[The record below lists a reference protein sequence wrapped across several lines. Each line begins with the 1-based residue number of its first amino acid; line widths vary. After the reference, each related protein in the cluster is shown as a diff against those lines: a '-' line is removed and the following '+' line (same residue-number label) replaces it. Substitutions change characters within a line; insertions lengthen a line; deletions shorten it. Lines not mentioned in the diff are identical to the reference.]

1 MRTQLAVYREEI
13 CRLHHANDTLAE
25 SNRILLDAVT
35 TMKMEHAAEM
45 QRLRGEMAPGF
56 SWPDP
61 DQSALVERY
70 KTRVEELEAEVRAL
84 RLRYE
89 HQNLSGKTEYTRKRS
104 RVSEDMARE
113 AGDAAEE
120 GAGSSKKTGPPA
132 GHKGC
137 SHSNKPVRKVW
148 YVFTRCANCGG
159 RHTKR
164 GRCRCRLVND
174 FDGSHINI
182 RTVAHIGWEYACAD
196 CGHATGP
203 DFPAIPGTSFGKRAL
218 GYIVYFGG
226 KKNTD
231 ADIASY
237 FGDLFHF
244 ETAETT
250 IWNARRAAAGMLEQT
265 MRYIMEELK
274 RATFL
279 GIDETRYSMNGEIGY
294 VWVVRTDRATFVLP
308 IGSRGGLVLSTYFSE
323 LADKPVVVDGY
334 AVYPS
339 FFKTIQRCWAHI
351 LRDAEEAYVSAGKN
365 SPKREHYH
373 TLYRR
378 LLKVFHDAKRIAGDT
393 AGSGGADVGT
403 CLDLE
408 RRVLE
413 IATAYADHDF
423 RTTLTNAA
431 PNLFTFLR
439 YPGMPPTN
447 NGAERDIRDAVV
459 LQRKFRHKFV
469 SPEGMHVFSAI
480 QSFNSTCRKLGL
492 VPWMCVEKIAEN
504 PNYNIFEA
512 GPEMARAPAPPAD
525 APESDTLYVDQA
537 LVAHPAVGE
546 SAAET
551 ERPPVETPA
560 APPDQ
565 SPATPHTPAGDRADT
580 EADPHGLVPP
590 LAAGLRPDTRAAMA
604 RVPPLPRAITDPD
617 HVPFHGKPPP
627 AVSA

>member
-1 MRTQLAVYREEI
+1 MRAQLAAYREEI
-13 CRLHHANDTLAE
+13 CRLHHANDTLVG
-25 SNRILLDAVT
+25 SNRILPDAVT
-35 TMKMEHAAEM
+35 TMKMEHAAEV

-61 DQSALVERY
+61 DQSAPVERY
-70 KTRVEELEAEVRAL
+70 KTRVEELEAEARAL

-89 HQNLSGKTEYTRKRS
+89 HQNLSGKTEYTRRRS

-113 AGDAAEE
+113 AGDAAGED
-120 GAGSSKKTGPPA
+120 GAGPPKKTGPPA
-132 GHKGC
+132 GHTGC

-148 YVFTRCANCGG
+148 HVFTKCANCGG
-159 RHTKR
+159 RRIRR

-196 CGHATGP
+196 CGHVTGP

-231 ADIASY
+231 ADIADY

-279 GIDETRYSMNGEIGY
+279 GIDETRYSMNGKIGY

-308 IGSRGGLVLSTYFSE
+308 IGSRGGLVLSTYFGE
-323 LADKPVVVDGY
+323 LVDKPVVVDGY
-334 AVYPS
+334 AAYPG

-351 LRDAEEAYVSAGKN
+351 LRDAEEAYVSVSKN
-365 SPKREHYH
+365 SPKRGH

-378 LLKVFHDAKRIAGDT
+378 LLKVFHDAKGIAGDT

-413 IATAYADHDF
+413 IATAYAGHDF

-447 NGAERDIRDAVV
+447 NGTERDIRDAVV

-469 SPEGMHVFSAI
+469 NPEGMHVFSVI
-480 QSFNSTCRKLGL
+480 QSFNRTCRKLGL

-512 GPEMARAPAPPAD
+512 GPEMARAPAPPVD
-525 APESDTLYVDQA
+525 APESDTFYAEQA

-551 ERPPVETPA
+551 ERPPVGAPA

-565 SPATPHTPAGDRADT
+565 SPATSHTPAGDRADT
-580 EADPHGLVPP
+580 EADLHGFVPP
-590 LAAGLRPDTRAAMA
+590 LAAGLRPGSRAAMT
-604 RVPPLPRAITDPD
+604 RVPSLPRAITDPD